1 MTERTFATQDEVAEY
16 LGLTQATVN
25 KLIKSGEI
33 KGKRFGSGTLRAHYL
48 FSSSDLDACL
58 LERIKRKVKDKY
70 DKQMAGARLL
80 LALFRELD
88 ATPTFVKLNEN
99 NTIEEVLKSAKLDEI
114 DVATERI
121 FGSLARLRGTFSYKF
136 FVATYKELHK
146 DVRTWLRNQLTKNNE
161 QNAHTESAVD
171 PTFSVA
177 RF

>member
-1 MTERTFATQDEVAEY
+1 MTERTFATQDEVAQY
-16 LGLTQATVN
+16 LGLTHATVN
-25 KLIKSGEI
+25 RLVKNGEI
-33 KGKRFGSGTLRAHYL
+33 KGERVGVGEKRTHLK
-48 FSSSDLDACL
+48 FSVDDLDAFL
-58 LERIKRKVKDKY
+58 LERIKRKVKGKY

-80 LALFRELD
+80 LTLFQELD

-146 DVRTWLRNQLTKNNE
+146 DVRTWLRNQLRE
-161 QNAHTESAVD
+161 VANAEGEVE
-171 PTFSVA
+171 
-177 RF
+177 